1 MKIFISQSNYL
12 PWRGFFDILSRVDLY
27 IVYDSMQYTKNDWR
41 NRNLVCND
49 NKLQWIT
56 IPCGAKISR
65 SIDEVY
71 PTKNN
76 WAAKHFS
83 TLQHLY
89 SRSKYW
95 NEYKASLS
103 HIYSSMD
110 QNISLSSINIEFL
123 KYIMR
128 NLGINT
134 HIERDTELIDKTTLL
149 NLERNERLIALCNE
163 VQAKT
168 YLTAPAAKTY
178 LKTSLFRSHNIDIE
192 FFSYP
197 KYYLAQNQEPSSIDF
212 MLKYNQLYI

>member
-41 NRNLVCND
+41 NRNLVSND

-71 PTKNN
+71 PAQNN

-95 NEYKASLS
+95 NEYKESLS

-110 QNISLSSINIEFL
+110 ANISLSCINIEFL
-123 KYIMR
+123 RYIMR
-128 NLGINT
+128 ILGINT

-163 VQAKT
+163 VQAKS
-168 YLTAPAAKTY
+168 YLTAPAAKSY
-178 LKTSLFRSHNIDIE
+178 LKTSLFRSRGIDIE

-197 KYYLAQNQEPSSIDF
+197 KYYLAQTQEPSSIDF
-212 MLKYNQLYI
+212 LLKYNQLYI